1 MSEYTMLEVG
11 QAVDELRKSVEAGTI
26 TEEKRARLDKV
37 LDDYEVKNQEI
48 VKANQQIVAHEENI
62 KSFKA
67 ELEEKGVESGKIRE
81 QVDQLEISLAK
92 SLSNSVPDDYREGAE
107 YKAFNS
113 YVIEGEERISSEQKA
128 ELRTDSATEGGVLVV
143 PEMENMILKQIT
155 EIDPIRSI
163 ARVRATSSK
172 SLVVPVRTGIPTANY
187 EGEAETSQ
195 ESTSTYGS
203 ETLTAFRLTHTV
215 PITRDML
222 MDSSFDMESEIILDA
237 AEAFAYG
244 EGNGFVVG
252 SGHKQ
257 PEGFMTD
264 SRVAITQSSSANN
277 GELSA
282 DDFLTI
288 QGQLKTGYNGT
299 FVLNR
304 RTLANLRTQKSS
316 DGNYLFAPGLNG
328 GAPATLAGDPYV
340 IANSMPDIANSA
352 KCVAYGAFNV
362 GYLIIDRT
370 ATEVIRDDYT
380 RKKEA
385 IVEFTIHRWNTGKVV
400 LPEAI
405 KILQLKP

>member
-1 MSEYTMLEVG
+1 MLEVG
-11 QAVDELRKSVEAGTI
+11 QAVDELRKSVEAGTM
-26 TEEKRARLDKV
+26 TEEKNAKIDVILDS
-37 LDDYEVKNQEI
+37 YETKNQEI
-48 VKANQQIVAHEENI
+48 VKANQQIIAHEENI
-62 KSFKA
+62 KSFKS
-67 ELEEKGVESGKIRE
+67 ELEEKGVEAGKIRE
-81 QVDQLEISLAK
+81 QVEQLELALAK
-92 SLSNSVPDDYREGAE
+92 SVSGPANGNYRDSEE

-113 YVIEGEERISSEQKA
+113 YVVEGEDRISAEHKA

-222 MDSSFDMESEIILDA
+222 MDSSFNMESEIISDA

-257 PEGFMTD
+257 PEGFMSDT
-264 SRVAITQSSSANN
+264 RIAITTGADAGS
-277 GELSA
+277 GVLSA
-282 DDFLTI
+282 DDFLTL

-299 FVLNR
+299 FVMNR
-304 RTLANLRTQKSS
+304 RTLANLRTQKST

-340 IANSMPDIANSA
+340 IANSMPDIAGTS
-352 KCVAYGAFNV
+352 KPVAYGAFNV

-405 KILQLKP
+405 KILQLQ

>member
-11 QAVDELRKSVEAGTI
+11 QAVDELRKSVEAGTM
-26 TEEKRARLDKV
+26 TEEKSAKIDVILDS
-37 LDDYEVKNQEI
+37 YEEKNQEI
-48 VKANQQIVAHEENI
+48 VKANQQILAQDENI
-62 KSFKA
+62 KAFKS
-67 ELEEKGVESGKIRE
+67 ELEEKGVEAGKIRE
-81 QVDQLEISLAK
+81 QVEQLELALAK
-92 SLSNSVPDDYREGAE
+92 SVSGPSNGNYRDSEE
-107 YKAFNS
+107 FKAFNS
-113 YVIEGEERISSEQKA
+113 YVIEGEDRISAEVKA

-163 ARVRATSSK
+163 ARVRPTSSK
-172 SLVVPVRTGIPTANY
+172 SLVVPVRTGIPTASY

-222 MDSSFDMESEIILDA
+222 MDSSFDMESEIISDA

-257 PEGFMTD
+257 PEGFMSD
-264 SRVAITQSSSANN
+264 SRVAITQGAGIS
-277 GELSA
+277 GVLDA

-304 RTLANLRTQKSS
+304 RVLANLRTKKSS

-340 IANSMPDIANSA
+340 ISNSMPDIAASA

>member
-11 QAVDELRKSVEAGTI
+11 QAVDELRKSVESGTM
-26 TEEKRARLDKV
+26 TEEKSAKIDVILDS
-37 LDDYEVKNQEI
+37 YETKNQEI
-48 VKANQQIVAHEENI
+48 VKANQQIIAQEESI
-62 KSFKA
+62 KSFKL
-67 ELEEKGVESGKIRE
+67 ELEEKGVEAGKIRE

-92 SLSNSVPDDYREGAE
+92 SISGPANVNYRDTEE
-107 YKAFNS
+107 FKAFNS
-113 YVIEGEERISSEQKA
+113 YIVEGEDRISAEHKA

-143 PEMENMILKQIT
+143 PEMEDMILKKIV
-155 EIDPIRSI
+155 EVDPIRSI
-163 ARVRATSSK
+163 ARVRQTSSK

-187 EGEAETSQ
+187 EGEAEVSQ
-195 ESTSTYGS
+195 ISTSTYGS

-222 MDSSFDMESEIILDA
+222 MDSSFDMESEIISDA

-257 PEGFMTD
+257 PEGFMSD
-264 SRVAITQSSSANN
+264 SRVAITTGAGAN
-277 GELSA
+277 GILDA

-304 RTLANLRTQKSS
+304 RTLANLRTKRST

-340 IANSMPDIANSA
+340 VANSMPDIANGA
-352 KCVAYGAFNV
+352 KCVAYGAFNA

-405 KILQLKP
+405 KILKLNG